1 VAEASSNPGKSVIV
15 IRGLWAL
22 THLTG
27 LALILAGC
35 SDKADDV
42 DPRFAADTYDEY
54 TEPLIDA
61 VIGTPAGTTVLRPGA
76 SITSGATGPTGA
88 AGASGTAPKV
98 GGMGVDG
105 GVGTGTGAVGGV
117 TGVGGRGS
125 GGAVTGAGGSSGG
138 GMGLVNGKGG
148 EGGQAGVI
156 FSDGG
161 VGGPGGV
168 SGGAGTAGFGFW
180 HFDDCSATSHFLVDS
195 SGFGANAQQA
205 LKADC
210 VAGISNQGVR
220 IRSVKDIIQ
229 VPDEPQFT
237 VSNRVAAAAWV
248 HPDTVS
254 GDQPI
259 IIKRLNNQTSF
270 SLGIH
275 NGSIQMSVVLTTGR
289 TIISS
294 APISAGVWTHVA
306 GMYDGTFVFLF
317 INGQQFGQVFAGGT
331 LRNVFAPLRFGATTQ
346 TQFFKGILDEVFVST
361 QDISKDVITALACIA
376 RPSTFTVSPASSGLT
391 PVDTNVH
398 YDVAVSDNDV
408 GFCQLRNYQF
418 SVSSS
423 DPGISANV
431 DFTGFFQSASPG
443 QTVTFGVEVSG
454 TEDADPGVHQIS
466 FQIFD
471 FSQSFDQLFGQLTFD
486 LEPPSG
492 CFVFK
497 KRELMIT
504 DTSVVDD
511 PVRGTGDGA
520 WSFGH
525 LMRQM
530 APTPD
535 AAPAFVLQLFQHW
548 LTDQTVNGFTVAAR
562 PLVQQQ
568 ILDIWPKTPSGDLD
582 LDQSPFL
589 LQAIVNR
596 FDLRNLSAGSAGEG
610 RIVYALTPPPGP
622 FGPSFGEEFTV
633 ILEYNLQAQ
642 TDQDVTD
649 WANRWHALSSQPF
662 PSEEYNAALEAIT
675 RRFTERNAAPGNVNG
690 SDLMQLR
697 TNDFILSGFTRWE
710 LREFDL
716 SSATGL
722 FEQTTVKETP
732 DIGFNGTQTFTDF
745 VNQNA
750 QAVINVIPGAP
761 SHTVPLQFE
770 GSNFLAG
777 SAFNDFFF
785 QWNAPGIDNPD
796 ARFHAALNTCNGCH
810 SFNET
815 NTPNFL
821 MISPRS
827 PGSESILSPFLT
839 GTTVF
844 DRFSGQQRTLND
856 LGRRKDDLTS
866 IVCPTVSGAGG
877 AGGASGA
884 GGAGG
889 VGGVSGVGGAGVA
902 GVAGGKL

>member
-1 VAEASSNPGKSVIV
+1 MF
-15 IRGLWAL
+15 
-22 THLTG
+22 
-27 LALILAGC
+27 AGC

-61 VIGTPAGTTVLRPGA
+61 VIGTPAGTTVLRSGA

-88 AGASGTAPKV
+88 AGASGTLPKS

-105 GVGTGTGAVGGV
+105 GVATGTGAVGGLTGGV
-117 TGVGGRGS
+117 TGVGGS
-125 GGAVTGAGGSSGG
+125 FGG
-138 GMGLVNGKGG
+138 GMGPGNGKGG
-148 EGGQAGVI
+148 EGGQAGGV

-168 SGGAGTAGFGFW
+168 SGTAGFGFW
-180 HFDDCSATSHFLVDS
+180 HFDDCSPTSHFLVDS

-210 VAGISNQGVR
+210 VTGISNLGVR

-237 VSNRVAAAAWV
+237 VSNRVAVAAWV

-259 IIKRLNNQTSF
+259 VIKRLNNQTSF

-361 QDISKDVITALACIA
+361 QDISKDVLTALACIA
-376 RPSTFTVSPASSGLT
+376 QPSTFAVSPASSGPT

-408 GFCQLRNYQF
+408 GFCQAKSYEFFLSF
-418 SVSSS
+418 F
-423 DPGISANV
+423 DPNISTNV
-431 DFTGFFQSASPG
+431 DFPPGSFQSASPG
-443 QTVTFGVEVSG
+443 QTVTFGVDVSG
-454 TEDADPGVHQIS
+454 TEDADPGIHQIP
-466 FQIFD
+466 FEIFD
-471 FSQSFDQLFGQLTFD
+471 FSQSFEQLLGQLTFD
-486 LEPPSG
+486 LAQPSG
-492 CFVFK
+492 CFVST

-504 DTSVVDD
+504 NTSVVDD

-530 APTPD
+530 APTAD

-548 LTDQTVNGFTVAAR
+548 LTDQTVNGFTVSAR
-562 PLVQQQ
+562 PAIQQQ
-568 ILDIWPKTPSGDLD
+568 VLDIWPKTPSGDLD
-582 LDQSPFL
+582 LDQPPFL

-610 RIVYALTPPPGP
+610 RIVYAFTPSAGP
-622 FGPSFGEEFTV
+622 FGPGFGQNFT
-633 ILEYNLQAQ
+633 IIFEYNLQAQ

-649 WANRWHALSSQPF
+649 WANRWHALSSHPF
-662 PSEEYNAALEAIT
+662 PSEDYNASLEAIT
-675 RRFTERNAAPGNVNG
+675 RRFTERNAAPDNING

-697 TNDFILSGFTRWE
+697 TNEQILSPIGRWE

-716 SSATGL
+716 SAATGL
-722 FEQTTVKETP
+722 FDQATVKETP
-732 DIGFNGTQTFTDF
+732 DLGFNGTQTFADF
-745 VNQNA
+745 VNENE
-750 QAVINVIPGAP
+750 QAIINVLPGAP

-770 GSNFLAG
+770 GSNFLGG
-777 SAFNDFFF
+777 SVFNDLIE
-785 QWNAPGIDNPD
+785 WNAPGIDNPD
-796 ARFHAALNTCNGCH
+796 ARFHASLNTCNGCH
-810 SFNET
+810 GPET
-815 NTPNFL
+815 NTSFL
-821 MISPRS
+821 MVSPRF

-844 DRFSGQQRTLND
+844 DLFSGQQRTLND

-866 IVCPTVSGAGG
+866 IVCPSTGGAGGTSGMGGASGVGGAGG
-877 AGGASGA
+877 ASASGA

-889 VGGVSGVGGAGVA
+889 TGGPAG
-902 GVAGGKL
+902 KR